1 MTPFGGAVFTLFLP
15 FLVFRIGYAVW
26 DICWLRH
33 ERKLKQTARREEE
46 DYRQRGTIQQEFEEM
61 MAARSAHLH
70 RAPVT
75 RSSH

>member
-1 MTPFGGAVFTLFLP
+1 MGVIHAFEVLVLVLSFLFALGCRA
-15 FLVFRIGYAVW
+15 LVRRAYAAYRRAAW
-26 DICWLRH
+26 A
-33 ERKLKQTARREEE
+33 RKQAN
-46 DYRQRGTIQQEFEEM
+46 RGTIREEFEEM